1 MLVTARHRIEGPTPP
16 VRLSRF
22 TGSPDTLNKMRQQA
36 WGPRGEQSMRV
47 RAVTEDVVSGVR
59 PKDYLSEILAVR
71 NYGMTHLRYLN
82 DPLHVE
88 LIKDPER
95 IVDEILQNGLALVDC
110 DEIAELTATMLMQLG
125 RVAEFVVVGFG
136 APGEYSHVF
145 TRVKEPK
152 SGQWIVCDP
161 VAGSDER
168 TMLERVTTYEIWS
181 LDE

>member
-1 MLVTARHRIEGPTPP
+1 M
-16 VRLSRF
+16 LSRF
-22 TGSPDTLNKMRQQA
+22 RGSPDTLNKMREQA
-36 WGPRGEQSMRV
+36 WGPRGEQSMAV
-47 RAVTEDVVSGVR
+47 RAMTEDVVSGIR
-59 PKDYLSEILAVR
+59 GKDYLGEILAVR
-71 NYGMTHLRYLN
+71 NFGMTHLRYLN

-95 IVDEILQNGLALVDC
+95 IVEEIRQNGQALVDC
-110 DEIAELTATMLMQLG
+110 DEIAELIATMLMQLG
-125 RVAEFVVVGFG
+125 RKAEYVVVGFN
-136 APGEYSHVF
+136 APGDFSHVF

-168 TMLERVTTYEIWS
+168 TMLSRVSTFEIWS